1 MYESDIL
8 HGNVN
13 ARFTVIMPSNV
24 FSNFISLAVIDL
36 PNSVDVFIVIK
47 PPTISDKIETEI
59 NIIVNIPF
67 RTDIALLSLSAL
79 YCE

>member
-13 ARFTVIMPSNV
+13 ARFTVIMLSNV

-36 PNSVDVFIVIK
+36 PNRVDVFIVIK